1 MQIRTIR
8 AEYLVAMKLMSGRK
22 YKKDLSDIAGILYE
36 QERAGNPLNFE
47 MIDKA
52 VCNLYGGWENIS
64 KDAQELLHKLLE
76 SDDLEKLFIELS
88 EDEVYSK
95 EALVEMEKKYPNV
108 VKKDNVDDVI
118 LELMKKKK
126 RTDREER

>member
-1 MQIRTIR
+1 
-8 AEYLVAMKLMSGRK
+8 MKLMLGRK
-22 YKKDLSDIAGILYE
+22 YKKDLSDIVGIIYE
-36 QERAGNPLNFE
+36 QERAGYPLNFE

-88 EDEVYSK
+88 EDEVYAK